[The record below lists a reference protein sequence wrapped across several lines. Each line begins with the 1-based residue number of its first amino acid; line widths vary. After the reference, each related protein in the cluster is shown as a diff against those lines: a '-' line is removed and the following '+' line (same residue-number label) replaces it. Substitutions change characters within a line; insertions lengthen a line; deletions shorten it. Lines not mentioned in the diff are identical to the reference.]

1 MNEINNNH
9 LEVTIQKSTPTF
21 KHREKT
27 EPKDINVNPINFHK
41 EIFYR

>member
-21 KHREKT
+21 KHPEKKQNQKILT
-27 EPKDINVNPINFHK
+27 
-41 EIFYR
+41 